1 MLLVF
6 LGGRR
11 EENGHSGQVPGLGQ
25 GNRAHQN
32 ITHCARGGHTGTILY
47 ININKAQCTVN
58 IYPGIQAMTTVKER
72 ILGRNPD
79 KIFKGFSQSQS
90 PLQL

>member
-32 ITHCARGGHTGTILY
+32 ISHCARGGHTGTVLY
-47 ININKAQCTVN
+47 ININKAQCMVN
-58 IYPGIQAMTTVKER
+58 IYPGIQALTTVKER
-72 ILGRNPD
+72 SGQMYTTLHTSHNVENGI
-79 KIFKGFSQSQS
+79 
-90 PLQL
+90 